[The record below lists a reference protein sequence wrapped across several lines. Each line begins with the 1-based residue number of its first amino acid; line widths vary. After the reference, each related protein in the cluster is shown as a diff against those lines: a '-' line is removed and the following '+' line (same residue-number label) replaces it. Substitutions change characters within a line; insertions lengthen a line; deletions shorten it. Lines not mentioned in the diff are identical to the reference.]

1 MAFTATRRV
10 DFPMLDKAGIMYYP
24 NYWDM
29 AHRFFEES
37 WLDICGVCYPDI
49 LDEWKL
55 GFPAVSNE
63 CKFLAPLRYG
73 ENIYCTLWVSSVGNS
88 SITWEY
94 SFSNGEAEVWR
105 ATVVTVCVDMGTLQP
120 EPLPDSLKEGLLACA
135 ETEV

>member
-1 MAFTATRRV
+1 MAFTAIRRV

-37 WLDICGVCYPDI
+37 WLEICGVCYPDI

-63 CKFLAPLRYG
+63 CKFLAPLRMVKISIARCGYLQSAILVLLGSILFLMVKSKFG
-73 ENIYCTLWVSSVGNS
+73 E
-88 SITWEY
+88 
-94 SFSNGEAEVWR
+94 
-105 ATVVTVCVDMGTLQP
+105 QQ
-120 EPLPDSLKEGLLACA
+120 
-135 ETEV
+135 